1 MRKTLPCELD
11 EFHAY
16 TNNVFQPFNEEDDDY
31 GSSDSSP
38 TSPRDSQSSD
48 SIIMPV
54 MVTNA
59 ITLEE
64 ELTNMKVTLERLSK
78 EREEK
83 DAQIKRETMHIV
95 D

>member
-1 MRKTLPCELD
+1 
-11 EFHAY
+11 
-16 TNNVFQPFNEEDDDY
+16 
-31 GSSDSSP
+31 
-38 TSPRDSQSSD
+38 
-48 SIIMPV
+48 MPV

-83 DAQIKRETMHIV
+83 DAQIKRETKHIV